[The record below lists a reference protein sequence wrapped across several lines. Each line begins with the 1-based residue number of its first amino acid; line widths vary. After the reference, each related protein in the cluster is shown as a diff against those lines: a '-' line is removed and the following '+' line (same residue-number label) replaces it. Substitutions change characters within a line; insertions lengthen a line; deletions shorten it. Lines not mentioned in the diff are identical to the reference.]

1 MIDRIEIIETD
12 KRLSVFNRNEID
24 TVTVVVRGFTCSMST
39 DTFFKI
45 VDEAFKW

>member
-12 KRLSVFNRNEID
+12 KRLSVFNRSEIN

-39 DTFFKI
+39 DTFFQI